1 MSTAIIFGV
10 SSLAISAFSAYNSI
24 SAADDA
30 SALRRQQD
38 LKQSKYNLEKQ
49 KLAQLIQDRADAVLG
64 VWTNH
69 YLPVELATLDEVC
82 SEPDEVAK
90 IALVAQRARGEISKI
105 FTLARKHQTFAVAPQ
120 QVGLRLESTI
130 MLATKQAD
138 TIAGLIRTVTLQE
151 HARVKLVNTQNL
163 TNRMNMINPGRG
175 HNAVVT
181 SALAAA
187 AMEYD
192 RLSKEAAKNVD
203 AASYVIGR
211 SLSSAL
217 TSGQEVVKG
226 FNTLNSSGAFRGA
239 EQITKEPVYRD
250 FFERQDARIQPL
262 LVTISTSVKEEDS

>member
-1 MSTAIIFGV
+1 MPGAILAVAGLAL
-10 SSLAISAFSAYNSI
+10 SAYSLYNSI

-49 KLAQLIQDRADAVLG
+49 KLAQLIQERADAVMG

-69 YLPVELATLDEVC
+69 YLPVELATLNEVC
-82 SEPDEVAK
+82 SEPDEVARV
-90 IALVAQRARGEISKI
+90 ALVAQRARGEIAKI
-105 FTLARKHQTFAVAPQ
+105 FTLARKHHTFAVAPQ

-138 TIAGLIRTVTLQE
+138 TTAGLIRTVTLQE
-151 HARVKLVNTQNL
+151 HARVKLVNSQNL
-163 TNRMNMINPGRG
+163 VNRMNMINPGRG

-181 SALAAA
+181 TALAAA
-187 AMEYD
+187 GLEYD

-203 AASYVIGR
+203 AASYAIGR
-211 SLSSAL
+211 GLSSAL

-239 EQITKEPVYRD
+239 DPITREPVYRD
-250 FFERQDARIQPL
+250 AFERQDARIQPL
-262 LVTISTSVKEEDS
+262 MVTISTPGKEEDS